1 MKVPL
6 GAAEIREL
14 IPHRYP
20 FLLVDRIVELE
31 PGVRAVGIK
40 NVTQNEPFFQGHFPD
55 YPVMPGVL
63 IIEAMA
69 QVGAVGVMAGG
80 EHKEKLALF
89 AGIDGVEVPP
99 AGGAR
104 RRSDHGGG
112 DRSPQGSGRAGH
124 GPGRGRRRAG
134 LRGPAHVRLRR
145 EGRGRVIEAGRVA
158 VVTGGTRGIG
168 RTIAMRLA
176 AEGANVAVSYR
187 SNDEAA
193 EETAASVRAEGVK
206 CAVFKGDVA
215 SPGDVQALFK
225 GVSDEFGRVD
235 ILVNNAGITRDN
247 LMMRMKEDEFDEVLR
262 TNLGGTYLCTR
273 AALRPMIRARWGR
286 IVNVS
291 SVVGLVGNAGQANYA
306 ASKAGIIGFTKSVA
320 REVAQRGITA
330 NTVAPGYVETEL
342 TGSLPE
348 EVKDQIRNQVPMGR
362 FGEAVEVAEVVAFL
376 AGEGAGYVTGQTI
389 AVDGGMTMQ

>member
-1 MKVPL
+1 
-6 GAAEIREL
+6 
-14 IPHRYP
+14 
-20 FLLVDRIVELE
+20 
-31 PGVRAVGIK
+31 
-40 NVTQNEPFFQGHFPD
+40 
-55 YPVMPGVL
+55 
-63 IIEAMA
+63 
-69 QVGAVGVMAGG
+69 
-80 EHKEKLALF
+80 
-89 AGIDGVEVPP
+89 
-99 AGGAR
+99 
-104 RRSDHGGG
+104 
-112 DRSPQGSGRAGH
+112 
-124 GPGRGRRRAG
+124 
-134 LRGPAHVRLRR
+134 
-145 EGRGRVIEAGRVA
+145 
-158 VVTGGTRGIG
+158 
-168 RTIAMRLA
+168 MRLA

-206 CAVFKGDVA
+206 CEVFKGDVA
-215 SPGDVQALFK
+215 SPADVQALFK
-225 GVSDEFGRVD
+225 GVSDVFGRVD